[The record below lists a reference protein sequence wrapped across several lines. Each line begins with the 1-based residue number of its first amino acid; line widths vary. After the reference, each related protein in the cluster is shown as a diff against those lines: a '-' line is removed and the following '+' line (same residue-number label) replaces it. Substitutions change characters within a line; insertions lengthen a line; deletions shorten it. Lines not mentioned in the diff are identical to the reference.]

1 MALNESDLL
10 RLLHSTEH
18 SFVERKTVSDGRDWV
33 KSVVAFANTLPSD
46 QEGILFVGAT
56 DAGEIEPHSS
66 NLDKL
71 QKSFSEKLQNAYPPV
86 YYTTRIVQ
94 ESGRECLA
102 VIVPGS
108 SLRPHFAGQA
118 FIRDGSK
125 SVEAT
130 SEQYETLLASR
141 TGKAYEIQKMMETP
155 LTVSIFQRQ
164 AGVAYVINRAI
175 SEARISKVNQFY
187 VTIDFGNRK
196 QSYPLSRV
204 EISFDDGMKRPQL
217 EISELATTY

>member
-1 MALNESDLL
+1 
-10 RLLHSTEH
+10 
-18 SFVERKTVSDGRDWV
+18 
-33 KSVVAFANTLPSD
+33 
-46 QEGILFVGAT
+46 
-56 DAGEIEPHSS
+56 
-66 NLDKL
+66 
-71 QKSFSEKLQNAYPPV
+71 
-86 YYTTRIVQ
+86 VQ